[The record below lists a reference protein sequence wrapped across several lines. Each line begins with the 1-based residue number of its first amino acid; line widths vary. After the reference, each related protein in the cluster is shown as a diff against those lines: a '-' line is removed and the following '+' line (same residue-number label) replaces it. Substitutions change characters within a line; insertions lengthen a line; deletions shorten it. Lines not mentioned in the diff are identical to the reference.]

1 MGIDIDLCKC
11 NFKELKKAY
20 MEKFPQIQDE
30 DLLEKVLLEFG
41 TVIGEDYV
49 ILCNEY
55 YEDGNC
61 FYNVSPV
68 LEKVF
73 KLPDDSDAFDILLAK
88 RKEILSHKE
97 EYEAYE
103 NLGIDPYE
111 EDEED
116 EEEEDFFNFIKEHE
130 NDN

>member
-1 MGIDIDLCKC
+1 MGIDIDLRKC
-11 NFKELKKAY
+11 NFKELKNAY

-61 FYNVSPV
+61 FYNVSHV

-73 KLPDDSDAFDILLAK
+73 KLPDDSDTFSILLDK
-88 RKEILSHKE
+88 SKEILSYKE

-103 NLGIDPYE
+103 NLGMDPYE

-116 EEEEDFFNFIKEHE
+116 EEEEE
-130 NDN
+130 